1 MTPNR
6 PYLLRAF
13 YEWLVDNE
21 LTPHLVVDAE
31 LPQVKV
37 PRQFV
42 QDGQI
47 VLSIA
52 PQAVVGLTMDND
64 AVSFSARFAGVPQ
77 QVYLPIWAISA
88 IYAKENGAGT
98 VFQDEAEYTSSL
110 LSESFDEPELIVSD
124 PVETEQTQATER
136 KPKAERPT
144 LRVIK

>member
-124 PVETEQTQATER
+124 PVETEQTQATES